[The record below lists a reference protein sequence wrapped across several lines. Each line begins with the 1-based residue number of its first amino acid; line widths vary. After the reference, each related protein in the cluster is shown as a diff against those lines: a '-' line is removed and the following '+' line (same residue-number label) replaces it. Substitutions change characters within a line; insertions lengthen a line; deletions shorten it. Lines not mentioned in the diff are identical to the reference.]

1 MANVKT
7 YNLSVY
13 FVDSTTVTFRGISR
27 VAVERYKKYY
37 LNKYIKPDF
46 FVAAR
51 YLSSVGRMLRRRTA
65 NP

>member
-7 YNLSVY
+7 FNLSVY
-13 FVDSTTVTFRGISR
+13 FVDSTTITFRGISR

-46 FVAAR
+46 YVEER
-51 YLSSVGRMLRRRTA
+51 K
-65 NP
+65 